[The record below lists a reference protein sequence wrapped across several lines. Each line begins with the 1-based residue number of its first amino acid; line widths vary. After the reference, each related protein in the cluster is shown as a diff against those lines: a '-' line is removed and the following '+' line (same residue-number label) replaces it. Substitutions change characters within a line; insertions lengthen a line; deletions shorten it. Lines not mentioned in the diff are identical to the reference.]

1 MLSFFCNQI
10 SLTHIKQ
17 IGFAATVRTY
27 LIVLADGRQ
36 EDDEH
41 DVLETVN
48 PFLPF
53 ASLTSN
59 VNLCL
64 NVFFFCII
72 RYTYICL
79 IYE

>member
-1 MLSFFCNQI
+1 
-10 SLTHIKQ
+10 
-17 IGFAATVRTY
+17 

-48 PFLPF
+48 PFLPL

-59 VNLCL
+59 VDLFFL
-64 NVFFFCII
+64 NI
-72 RYTYICL
+72 
-79 IYE
+79 

>member
-1 MLSFFCNQI
+1 
-10 SLTHIKQ
+10 
-17 IGFAATVRTY
+17 

-48 PFLPF
+48 PFLPL

-59 VNLCL
+59 VDL
-64 NVFFFCII
+64 FFKIFKKPINDSVHSII
-72 RYTYICL
+72 RYAYICL